1 MNLTSIVYINNKWLI
16 VGMSAEKIILD
27 EKKDLS
33 GIIPSV
39 NIDKASSGRVDI
51 NVLISRVRLEKQK
64 ENKTNMIFL
73 SLVVCLLVIVATI
86 LSF

>member
-1 MNLTSIVYINNKWLI
+1 
-16 VGMSAEKIILD
+16 MSTEKIITNGK
-27 EKKDLS
+27 EDLAALMTS
-33 GIIPSV
+33 KTGM
-39 NIDKASSGRVDI
+39 KSSGRVDI
-51 NVLISRVRLEKQK
+51 NNLIARVRLEKQK

>member
-1 MNLTSIVYINNKWLI
+1 
-16 VGMSAEKIILD
+16 MSTEKIIINGKDDLATLMTSKTS
-27 EKKDLS
+27 KK
-33 GIIPSV
+33 
-39 NIDKASSGRVDI
+39 SSGRVDI
-51 NVLISRVRLEKQK
+51 NNLIARVRLEKQK

>member
-1 MNLTSIVYINNKWLI
+1 
-16 VGMSAEKIILD
+16 MSTEKITINGKEDLATLMTS
-27 EKKDLS
+27 ETGKK
-33 GIIPSV
+33 
-39 NIDKASSGRVDI
+39 SSGRVDI
-51 NVLISRVRLEKQK
+51 NNLIARVRLEKQK

>member
-1 MNLTSIVYINNKWLI
+1 
-16 VGMSAEKIILD
+16 MSTEKITINGK
-27 EKKDLS
+27 EDLANLMTS
-33 GIIPSV
+33 KTGM
-39 NIDKASSGRVDI
+39 KSSGRVDI
-51 NVLISRVRLEKQK
+51 NNLIARVRLEKQK

>member
-1 MNLTSIVYINNKWLI
+1 
-16 VGMSAEKIILD
+16 MSTEKIITNGK
-27 EKKDLS
+27 EDLATLMTS
-33 GIIPSV
+33 KTGT
-39 NIDKASSGRVDI
+39 KSSGRVDI
-51 NVLISRVRLEKQK
+51 NNLIARVRLEKQK

>member
-1 MNLTSIVYINNKWLI
+1 
-16 VGMSAEKIILD
+16 MSTEKITINGKEDLATLMTS
-27 EKKDLS
+27 ETGKKS
-33 GIIPSV
+33 T
-39 NIDKASSGRVDI
+39 GRVDI
-51 NVLISRVRLEKQK
+51 NNLISRVRLEKQK

>member
-1 MNLTSIVYINNKWLI
+1 
-16 VGMSAEKIILD
+16 MSTEKIIINGK
-27 EKKDLS
+27 EDLTTLMTS
-33 GIIPSV
+33 KTGM
-39 NIDKASSGRVDI
+39 KSSGRVDI
-51 NVLISRVRLEKQK
+51 NNLIARVRLEKQK

>member
-1 MNLTSIVYINNKWLI
+1 
-16 VGMSAEKIILD
+16 MSTEKITINGK
-27 EKKDLS
+27 EDLATLMTS
-33 GIIPSV
+33 ETG
-39 NIDKASSGRVDI
+39 KQSSGRVDI
-51 NVLISRVRLEKQK
+51 NNLIARVRLEKQK

>member
-1 MNLTSIVYINNKWLI
+1 
-16 VGMSAEKIILD
+16 MSTEKIITNGK
-27 EKKDLS
+27 EDLATLMTS
-33 GIIPSV
+33 KTGM
-39 NIDKASSGRVDI
+39 KSSGRVDI
-51 NVLISRVRLEKQK
+51 NNLIARVRLEKQK

>member
-64 ENKTNMIFL
+64 ENKTTLVFL
-73 SLVVCLLVIVATI
+73 GLIISLFIVVGII
-86 LSF
+86 LSI

>member
-1 MNLTSIVYINNKWLI
+1 MI
-16 VGMSAEKIILD
+16 MSTEKIITDGKEDLATLMTSKTD
-27 EKKDLS
+27 KK
-33 GIIPSV
+33 
-39 NIDKASSGRVDI
+39 SSGRVDI
-51 NVLISRVRLEKQK
+51 NNLIARVRLEKQK

>member
-1 MNLTSIVYINNKWLI
+1 
-16 VGMSAEKIILD
+16 MSTEKIIISGK
-27 EKKDLS
+27 EDLATLMTS
-33 GIIPSV
+33 KTGM
-39 NIDKASSGRVDI
+39 KSSGRVDI
-51 NVLISRVRLEKQK
+51 NNLIARVRLEKQK